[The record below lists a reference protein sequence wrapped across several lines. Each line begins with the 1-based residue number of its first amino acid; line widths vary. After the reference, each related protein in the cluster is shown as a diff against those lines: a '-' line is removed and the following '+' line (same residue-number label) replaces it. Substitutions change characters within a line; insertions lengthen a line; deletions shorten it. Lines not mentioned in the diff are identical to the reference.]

1 MADGDVSSLG
11 RAIDSAPLTGRYWS
25 MCGAVFFSQMFEFFD
40 FAIIGFVV
48 STIAKPWHLTFG
60 ESTIILLTSGLGA
73 IIGSVAW
80 GWLGDKYGR
89 RPLIIASILFFAIGT
104 GLSVF
109 TPTGNW
115 WLLAIFRIVVG
126 IGVGGGN
133 SVGPPT
139 VVEFTPSRHRTLL
152 GGLATVA
159 FVPAGTLLTSELD
172 QHLGPVIGFRGL
184 LAIGFIPVVFAVW
197 TWFSVPESPRWL
209 VSQGRA
215 SEAREIILHLF
226 KLPESTIPKS
236 AIAEAASP
244 VSRPATAGATAQP
257 RATRY
262 AGMYRYTRS
271 FWATILT
278 WLLADTVAIGL
289 QLWTPTLLSES
300 MGITTAAAAGL
311 YVFISLAGLGG
322 RIGFSFLSSVIGR
335 KLAGGLQGFGA
346 GILLILVAFTH
357 NAYIG
362 GASMLFVGLLLV
374 QIFQDGGWTN
384 LVPYTSEMWPA
395 ELRAQGQGL
404 GNAVGGVGKVA
415 GPAMLGLIAG
425 SSNLVSPTATGS
437 ALMPSFLIF
446 AVLMILTGVAF
457 LAIAPETNRRSLET
471 VEADLARGARTSG
484 GMSTEYQLDA

>member
-1 MADGDVSSLG
+1 MAEADVGRLG
-11 RAIDSAPLTGRYWS
+11 QAIDSSPLTSRYWS

-73 IIGSVAW
+73 IVGSVAW

-89 RPLIIASILFFAIGT
+89 RPLIIASILFFAFGT

-109 TPTGNW
+109 TPNGNW
-115 WLLAIFRIVVG
+115 WLLAIFRVLVG

-139 VVEFTPSRHRTLL
+139 VVEFTPSRHRALL

-184 LAIGFIPVVFAVW
+184 LAIGFIPVVFAIW

-209 VSQGRA
+209 ATRGRA
-215 SEAREIILHLF
+215 DEARKIVLHLY
-226 KLPESTIPKS
+226 KLPESAVPEMR
-236 AIAEAASP
+236 AEA
-244 VSRPATAGATAQP
+244 RPATGRERQAAKYP
-257 RATRY
+257 
-262 AGMYRYTRS
+262 GMHRFTRS
-271 FWATILT
+271 FWATILI
-278 WLLADTVAIGL
+278 WLFADTVAIGL
-289 QLWTPTLLSES
+289 QLWTPTLLSQS
-300 MGITTAAAAGL
+300 LSITTSAAAGL

-322 RIGFSFLSSVIGR
+322 RIGFSFLSGVIGR
-335 KLAGGLQGFGA
+335 RMAGGLQGFAA
-346 GILLILVAFTH
+346 GLLLIVVAFTH
-357 NAYIG
+357 NYYIG
-362 GASMLFVGLLLV
+362 GASMLFIGLLLV

-384 LVPYTSEMWPA
+384 LVPHTAEMWPA
-395 ELRAQGQGL
+395 RLRAQGQGL

-425 SSNLVSPTATGS
+425 SSNLVSPTATRS
-437 ALMPSFLIF
+437 SLLPSFLVF

-457 LAIAPETNRRSLET
+457 VAIAPETNRRSLET
-471 VEADLARGARTSG
+471 VEADLHGRAQRSSEDEDEDEVSSEYRLGA
-484 GMSTEYQLDA
+484 

>member
-1 MADGDVSSLG
+1 MAEADVGRLG
-11 RAIDSAPLTGRYWS
+11 QAIDSSPLTGRYWS

-48 STIAKPWHLTFG
+48 STIAQPWHLTFG

-89 RPLIIASILFFAIGT
+89 RPLIIAAILFFAFGT

-109 TPTGNW
+109 TPTGAW
-115 WLLAIFRIVVG
+115 WLLAVFRVLVG

-172 QHLGPVIGFRGL
+172 QHLGTVIGFRGL
-184 LAIGFIPVVFAVW
+184 LAIGFVPVVFAVW

-209 VSQGRA
+209 VSQGR
-215 SEAREIILHLF
+215 SDEARKIVLHLF
-226 KLPESTIPKS
+226 KLPESAIPEMRS
-236 AIAEAASP
+236 ED
-244 VSRPATAGATAQP
+244 RPAVAARERQALKP
-257 RATRY
+257 AAMHRY
-262 AGMYRYTRS
+262 VRS
-271 FWATILT
+271 FWATILI
-278 WLLADTVAIGL
+278 WLFADTVAIGL
-289 QLWTPTLLSES
+289 QLWTPTLLSQS
-300 MGITTAAAAGL
+300 MRITTSAAAGL

-322 RIGFSFLSSVIGR
+322 RIGFSFLSGVIGR
-335 KLAGGLQGFGA
+335 KIAGGVQGFGA
-346 GILLILVAFTH
+346 GILLVVVAFTH
-357 NAYIG
+357 NAYLG

-384 LVPYTSEMWPA
+384 LVPHTAEMWPA
-395 ELRAQGQGL
+395 RLRAKGQGL

-425 SSNLVSPTATGS
+425 SSNLVSPKATSS
-437 ALMPSFLIF
+437 ALEPSFLIF
-446 AVLMILTGVAF
+446 AGLMILTGIAF

-471 VEADLARGARTSG
+471 VEADLHGRVQGSPEVSSA
-484 GMSTEYQLDA
+484 YQLDT

>member
-1 MADGDVSSLG
+1 MADVDVGRLGD
-11 RAIDSAPLTGRYWS
+11 AIDSSPLTSRYWS

-48 STIAKPWHLTFG
+48 STIAEPWHLTFG

-73 IIGSVAW
+73 IVGSIAW
-80 GWLGDKYGR
+80 GWLGDRYGR
-89 RPLIIASILFFAIGT
+89 RPLIIASILFFAFGT
-104 GLSVF
+104 GLSIF
-109 TPTGNW
+109 TPTGWW
-115 WLLAIFRIVVG
+115 WLLAIFRILVG

-184 LAIGFIPVVFAVW
+184 LAIGFIPVLFAIW

-215 SEAREIILHLF
+215 GEARDIVLHLY
-226 KLPESTIPKS
+226 KLPDS
-236 AIAEAASP
+236 AIPEMNAVPPPPVKADSYAA
-244 VSRPATAGATAQP
+244 
-257 RATRY
+257 
-262 AGMYRYTRS
+262 MYRYKRS

-322 RIGFSFLSSVIGR
+322 RIGFSFLSGVIGR
-335 KLAGGLQGFGA
+335 KAAGGLQGFGA
-346 GILLILVAFTH
+346 GILLVLVAFTH

-362 GASMLFVGLLLV
+362 GASMLFIGLLLV

-384 LVPYTSEMWPA
+384 LVPHTAEMWPA
-395 ELRAQGQGL
+395 KLRAQGQGL
-404 GNAVGGVGKVA
+404 GNAAGGVGKIA

-425 SSNLVSPTATGS
+425 TSNLITPKATNA
-437 ALMPSFLIF
+437 ALLPSFLIF

-457 LAIAPETNRRSLET
+457 VAIAPETNRRSLET
-471 VEADLARGARTSG
+471 VEADLTGRATAPEAQPEYHLGA
-484 GMSTEYQLDA
+484 

>member
-1 MADGDVSSLG
+1 MADVDAGRLGD
-11 RAIDSAPLTGRYWS
+11 AIDSSPLTGRYWS

-73 IIGSVAW
+73 IVGSVAW
-80 GWLGDKYGR
+80 GWLGDKFGR
-89 RPLIIASILFFAIGT
+89 RPLIIASILFFAVGT
-104 GLSVF
+104 GLSIF
-109 TPTGNW
+109 TPTGWW
-115 WLLAIFRIVVG
+115 WLLAIFRILVG

-133 SVGPPT
+133 AVGPPI
-139 VVEFTPSRHRTLL
+139 VVEFTPSRHRSLL

-184 LAIGFIPVVFAVW
+184 LAIGFVPVVFAVW
-197 TWFSVPESPRWL
+197 TWFAVPESPRWL

-215 SEAREIILHLF
+215 REAREIVLNLF
-226 KLPESTIPKS
+226 KLPENSIPQMND
-236 AIAEAASP
+236 EAAAP
-244 VSRPATAGATAQP
+244 QA
-257 RATRY
+257 RASY
-262 AGMYRYTRS
+262 ADMYRYTRP
-271 FWATILT
+271 FWATVLI
-278 WLLADTVAIGL
+278 WLFADTVAIGL
-289 QLWTPTLLSES
+289 QLWTPTLLSQS

-322 RIGFSFLSSVIGR
+322 RIGFSFLSGVIGR
-335 KLAGGLQGFGA
+335 KAAGGLQGFGA
-346 GILLILVAFTH
+346 GILLVLVAFTH

-362 GASMLFVGLLLV
+362 GASMLFIGLLLV

-384 LVPYTSEMWPA
+384 LVPHTAEMWPA
-395 ELRAQGQGL
+395 RLRAQGQGL
-404 GNAVGGVGKVA
+404 GNAAGGVGKIA

-425 SSNLVSPTATGS
+425 SSNLVSPKATNA

-446 AVLMILTGVAF
+446 AVLMLLAGVAF
-457 LAIAPETNRRSLET
+457 VVIAPETNRRSLET
-471 VEADLARGARTSG
+471 VEADLDAETSSSETVPARYHLGT
-484 GMSTEYQLDA
+484 

>member
-1 MADGDVSSLG
+1 MADVDVGRLGD
-11 RAIDSAPLTGRYWS
+11 AIDASPLTSRYWS

-48 STIAKPWHLTFG
+48 STIAVPWHLTFG
-60 ESTIILLTSGLGA
+60 ESTIILLTSGVGA
-73 IIGSVAW
+73 IVGSVAW

-89 RPLIIASILFFAIGT
+89 RPLIIASILFFAFGT
-104 GLSVF
+104 GLSIF
-109 TPTGNW
+109 TPTGCW
-115 WLLAIFRIVVG
+115 WLLAIFRILVG

-139 VVEFTPSRHRTLL
+139 VVEFTPSRHRSLL

-197 TWFSVPESPRWL
+197 TWFAVPESPRWL
-209 VSQGRA
+209 ATQGRA
-215 SEAREIILHLF
+215 GEAREIVLHLF
-226 KLPESTIPKS
+226 KLPEDSIP
-236 AIAEAASP
+236 EMNAAPAPP
-244 VSRPATAGATAQP
+244 VKATS
-257 RATRY
+257 Y
-262 AGMYRYTRS
+262 SEMYRYTRS

-289 QLWTPTLLSES
+289 QLWTPTLLSQS

-322 RIGFSFLSSVIGR
+322 RIGFSFLSGVVGR
-335 KLAGGLQGFGA
+335 KAAGGLQGFGA
-346 GILLILVAFTH
+346 GTLLILVAFTH

-362 GASMLFVGLLLV
+362 GASMLFIGLLLV

-384 LVPYTSEMWPA
+384 LVPHTAEMWPA
-395 ELRAQGQGL
+395 RLRAQGQGL
-404 GNAVGGVGKVA
+404 GNAAGGVGKIA

-425 SSNLVSPTATGS
+425 TSNLISPKATS
-437 ALMPSFLIF
+437 AALLPSFLIF
-446 AVLMILTGVAF
+446 AALMILTGVAF
-457 LAIAPETNRRSLET
+457 VAIAPETNRRSLET
-471 VEADLARGARTSG
+471 VEADLTGQAAAPEAVP
-484 GMSTEYQLDA
+484 TEYHLGA

>member
-1 MADGDVSSLG
+1 MADGDAGSLG
-11 RAIDSAPLTGRYWS
+11 RAIDSAPLTSRYWS

-60 ESTIILLTSGLGA
+60 EITIILLTSGLGA

-115 WLLAIFRIVVG
+115 WLLAIFRVLVG

-159 FVPAGTLLTSELD
+159 FVPAGVLLTSELD

-209 VSQGRA
+209 VTQGRA
-215 SEAREIILHLF
+215 SEAREIVLHLF
-226 KLPESTIPKS
+226 KLPEGAIPKS
-236 AIAEAASP
+236 ALPEAAAA
-244 VSRPATAGATAQP
+244 RP

-262 AGMYRYTRS
+262 AGMHRYTRS

-289 QLWTPTLLSES
+289 QLWAPTLLSQS

-322 RIGFSFLSSVIGR
+322 RIGFSFLSGVIGR

-384 LVPYTSEMWPA
+384 LVPHTAEMWPA

-425 SSNLVSPTATGS
+425 SSNLVSPTATSS
-437 ALMPSFLIF
+437 ALTPSFLIF

-457 LAIAPETNRRSLET
+457 LAIAPETNRRSLEA
-471 VEADLARGARTSG
+471 VEADLIRGSRPSEE
-484 GMSTEYQLDA
+484 MPTEFQLGA

>member
-1 MADGDVSSLG
+1 
-11 RAIDSAPLTGRYWS
+11 

-48 STIAKPWHLTFG
+48 SMIAEPWGLTFG
-60 ESTIILLTSGLGA
+60 QTTIILLTSGLGA

-80 GWLGDKYGR
+80 GWLGDRYGR
-89 RPLIIASILFFAIGT
+89 RPLIIASILFFAFGT

-115 WLLAIFRIVVG
+115 WLLAIFRVLVG

-184 LAIGFIPVVFAVW
+184 LAIGFIPVLFAVW

-209 VSQGRA
+209 VSKGR
-215 SEAREIILHLF
+215 SDEARNIVLHLF
-226 KLPESTIPKS
+226 KLPQS
-236 AIAEAASP
+236 AIPEMAAEP
-244 VSRPATAGATAQP
+244 QPARRQAP
-257 RATRY
+257 RL
-262 AGMYRYTRS
+262 AGMHRYKRS
-271 FWATILT
+271 FWATILI

-289 QLWTPTLLSES
+289 QLWTPTLLSQS
-300 MGITTAAAAGL
+300 MSITASAAAGL

-322 RIGFSFLSSVIGR
+322 RIGFSYLAGLIGR
-335 KLAGGLQGFGA
+335 KTAGAVQGFGA
-346 GILLILVAFTH
+346 GILLLLVAFTH
-357 NAYIG
+357 NIYLG
-362 GASMLFVGLLLV
+362 GASMLFIGLLLV

-384 LVPYTSEMWPA
+384 LVPHTAEMWPA
-395 ELRAQGQGL
+395 RLRAQGQGL

-425 SSNLVSPTATGS
+425 SSNLVTPKATTS
-437 ALMPSFLIF
+437 ALLPSFLIF
-446 AVLMILTGVAF
+446 AVLMILTGLAF
-457 LAIAPETNRRSLET
+457 VVIAPETNRRSLET
-471 VEADLARGARTSG
+471 VEADLDGRARRPTD
-484 GMSTEYQLDA
+484 EYRLGV

>member
-1 MADGDVSSLG
+1 
-11 RAIDSAPLTGRYWS
+11 

-48 STIAKPWHLTFG
+48 ATIAGPWHLTFG

-80 GWLGDKYGR
+80 GWLGDRYGR
-89 RPLIIASILFFAIGT
+89 RPLIIASILFFAFGT
-104 GLSVF
+104 GLSIF
-109 TPTGNW
+109 TPTGDW
-115 WLLAIFRIVVG
+115 WLLAIFRVLVG

-184 LAIGFIPVVFAVW
+184 LAIGFIPVVFAIW

-209 VSQGRA
+209 VSQGR
-215 SEAREIILHLF
+215 SDEARKIVLHLF
-226 KLPESTIPKS
+226 KLPEDSIPEMRT
-236 AIAEAASP
+236 EARPVAAGHQHQAS
-244 VSRPATAGATAQP
+244 
-257 RATRY
+257 RY
-262 AGMYRYTRS
+262 AGMHRYRRS

-289 QLWTPTLLSES
+289 QLWTPTLLSQTMS
-300 MGITTAAAAGL
+300 ITTSAAAGL
-311 YVFISLAGLGG
+311 FVFISLAGLGG
-322 RIGFSFLSSVIGR
+322 RIGFSFLAGVIGR
-335 KLAGGLQGFGA
+335 KMAGALQGFGA
-346 GILLILVAFTH
+346 GILLIMVAFTH

-362 GASMLFVGLLLV
+362 GASMLFIGLLLV

-384 LVPYTSEMWPA
+384 LVPHTAEMWPA
-395 ELRAQGQGL
+395 RLRAQGQGL

-415 GPAMLGLIAG
+415 GPAMLGLLAG
-425 SSNLVSPTATGS
+425 SSNLVSPAATNS
-437 ALMPSFLIF
+437 ALLPAFLIF
-446 AVLMILTGVAF
+446 AALMILTGVAF
-457 LAIAPETNRRSLET
+457 VAIAPETNRRSLEA
-471 VEADLARGARTSG
+471 VEADLHGRTQPTSKEISSG
-484 GMSTEYQLDA
+484 YQLDA